1 MAEKKTAKKT
11 GKQTDKQTDKQTE
24 KRTDK
29 KIIAVIGATGAQ
41 GGGLVR
47 AILEDKSGQF
57 AARAIT
63 RTPNSDKAKALAEA
77 GAEVVAADTDDVKS
91 LKKAFTDAYG
101 AFCMTNFWEHMKPEK
116 ELSQA
121 RNMAQAAKD
130 AGVKHVIWS
139 TLEDTRQSVPISDD
153 RMPTLMGKY
162 KVPHFDAKG
171 EANAFFAELGVPTTY
186 LVTSFYWDNFI
197 HFGMGPKKGPD
208 GKLAITLP
216 MGSKKLPSIAAEDIG
231 KTAYAI
237 FERGEELIGKTVG
250 IAGGHL
256 SGAQMAKSLTKALGQ
271 PIAYN
276 AVTPATFRSFGFP
289 GADDLAN
296 MFQFNSEFEQDCCD
310 ARNIS
315 ETKSLNPDLQ
325 TFDRWLSQN
334 KSRIPL
340 G

>member
-1 MAEKKTAKKT
+1 VAAKKIEKKT
-11 GKQTDKQTDKQTE
+11 D
-24 KRTDK
+24 RTDK
-29 KIIAVIGATGAQ
+29 KIIAVVGATGAQ
-41 GGGLVR
+41 GGGLVN
-47 AILEDKSGQF
+47 AILKDKKGPF
-57 AARAIT
+57 AVRAIT
-63 RTPNSDKAKALAEA
+63 RDPNSAKAKALADA
-77 GAEVVAADTDDVKS
+77 GAEVVVADIDDEKS
-91 LKKAFTDAYG
+91 LAKAFKGAHG
-101 AFCMTNFWEHMKPEK
+101 AFCVTFFWAHLKPEK

-121 RNMAQAAKD
+121 RNMAKAAKE

-139 TLEDTRQSVPISDD
+139 TLEDTRKSIPLSDD

-171 EANAFFAELGVPTTY
+171 EADGIFTELGVPTTF

-197 HFGMGPKKGPD
+197 HFGMGPKKGAD

-216 MGSKKLPSIAAEDIG
+216 LGNKKLAGIAAEDIG

-237 FERGEELIGKTVG
+237 FEKGGEIIGKTVG

-256 SGAQMAKSLTKALGQ
+256 TGAQMAKSLTKALGQ
-271 PIAYN
+271 EVKYN
-276 AVTPATFRSFGFP
+276 AVPPATYRSFGFT
-289 GADDLAN
+289 GADDLGN

-310 ARNIS
+310 ARSIS
-315 ETKSLNPDLQ
+315 ETKSLNPELQ
-325 TFDRWLSQN
+325 TFDRWLAQN